1 MGDYIA
7 ASVASSYQVL
17 AMCLLNPST
26 PQTSLRKL
34 WPLQAGF
41 TSTSGKD
48 SFKFP
53 HSLRLR
59 GPLSRR
65 EHNIDLNEFS
75 PFSHCSD
82 ENTEMRDFYKALL
95 YKFSMRK
102 ILTSLARLSLTS
114 IDSGLEKLISSRV
127 ILAKILQDPHFG
139 MKDYI
144 SWTTKLSEFQKE
156 NGLVKFYSEP
166 EEKPGF

>member
-1 MGDYIA
+1 
-7 ASVASSYQVL
+7 
-17 AMCLLNPST
+17 
-26 PQTSLRKL
+26 
-34 WPLQAGF
+34 
-41 TSTSGKD
+41 
-48 SFKFP
+48 
-53 HSLRLR
+53 
-59 GPLSRR
+59 
-65 EHNIDLNEFS
+65 
-75 PFSHCSD
+75 
-82 ENTEMRDFYKALL
+82 MRDFYKALL

-127 ILAKILQDPHFG
+127 ILGKILQDPHFG
-139 MKDYI
+139 IKDYI

>member
-1 MGDYIA
+1 
-7 ASVASSYQVL
+7 
-17 AMCLLNPST
+17 
-26 PQTSLRKL
+26 
-34 WPLQAGF
+34 
-41 TSTSGKD
+41 
-48 SFKFP
+48 
-53 HSLRLR
+53 
-59 GPLSRR
+59 
-65 EHNIDLNEFS
+65 
-75 PFSHCSD
+75 
-82 ENTEMRDFYKALL
+82 MRDFYKALL
-95 YKFSMRK
+95 DKFSLRT
-102 ILTSLARLSLTS
+102 ILTSFARLSLTS

>member
-1 MGDYIA
+1 
-7 ASVASSYQVL
+7 
-17 AMCLLNPST
+17 
-26 PQTSLRKL
+26 
-34 WPLQAGF
+34 
-41 TSTSGKD
+41 
-48 SFKFP
+48 
-53 HSLRLR
+53 
-59 GPLSRR
+59 
-65 EHNIDLNEFS
+65 
-75 PFSHCSD
+75 
-82 ENTEMRDFYKALL
+82 MRDFYKALL